1 MKLSVIIPYFNTL
14 ELTLKLLDV
23 LLPQVTNEVEVI
35 LVDDGCYED
44 GLARDQIKVVQISN
58 RGVSKA
64 RNVGLEHAVGVFVT
78 FIDSDDLVSDRY
90 ISTILEAIDTKDF
103 DYCYFGWRSTRGDM
117 EVIGDPPEWNTS
129 VWNCI
134 YKRPTARFDESK
146 QIGEEIDFNRQTRV
160 GRKEYIHK
168 ILYFYNNQ
176 REDSLTRRYCRGE
189 IKTDREI
196 KFNIVIYRSFLSL
209 LGGIETAIYNFCH
222 EFHKDYNITFLYDT
236 ADQLQLLRLRRLVHC
251 VKYNNQKI
259 VCDKFVFYGFN
270 PTALLGNITA
280 KEIIQQ
286 ICCDIKGVNFRTP
299 VNPRVNK
306 IFADSKASAQTFMES
321 YPQLK
326 CGVLHNIFTSGE
338 RKRVL
343 HLMTA
348 SRLSWEKGYERMKTM
363 AKRMHQLSIPFTWEV
378 FTNDKPDEEIDGF
391 IFRKPRL
398 NVRDYMNGK
407 DYGIQLSESESWCCT
422 ATEFLL
428 ASVPMVLTDFPSAFE
443 QVKDG
448 KNGFILNRDLSNL
461 DAVIHKMY
469 ETKFSEYLDYVVPSV
484 KEWRSVL
491 GDPKKGDYKYEFV
504 DQIVVKTIKSYYD
517 TELGRNVGA
526 GEIFEVSKARAKV
539 LAGDNSMKTKFAEI
553 ME

>member
-1 MKLSVIIPYFNTL
+1 LKLSVIIPYFNTL

-196 KFNIVIYRSFLSL
+196 KFNIVIF
-209 LGGIETAIYNFCH
+209 T
-222 EFHKDYNITFLYDT
+222 
-236 ADQLQLLRLRRLVHC
+236 LR
-251 VKYNNQKI
+251 
-259 VCDKFVFYGFN
+259 
-270 PTALLGNITA
+270 
-280 KEIIQQ
+280 
-286 ICCDIKGVNFRTP
+286 
-299 VNPRVNK
+299 
-306 IFADSKASAQTFMES
+306 
-321 YPQLK
+321 
-326 CGVLHNIFTSGE
+326 
-338 RKRVL
+338 
-343 HLMTA
+343 
-348 SRLSWEKGYERMKTM
+348 
-363 AKRMHQLSIPFTWEV
+363 
-378 FTNDKPDEEIDGF
+378 
-391 IFRKPRL
+391 
-398 NVRDYMNGK
+398 
-407 DYGIQLSESESWCCT
+407 
-422 ATEFLL
+422 
-428 ASVPMVLTDFPSAFE
+428 
-443 QVKDG
+443 
-448 KNGFILNRDLSNL
+448 
-461 DAVIHKMY
+461 
-469 ETKFSEYLDYVVPSV
+469 
-484 KEWRSVL
+484 
-491 GDPKKGDYKYEFV
+491 
-504 DQIVVKTIKSYYD
+504 
-517 TELGRNVGA
+517 
-526 GEIFEVSKARAKV
+526 
-539 LAGDNSMKTKFAEI
+539 
-553 ME
+553 